1 MGICEGN
8 QINKT
13 TEESKTKVKSDK
25 GEQIQLENPNEVR
38 FLPLADLKEY
48 RKAQKRNEKPEL

>member
-1 MGICEGN
+1 MFEKDGETFKLSS
-8 QINKT
+8 INVI
-13 TEESKTKVKSDK
+13 SKVVK
-25 GEQIQLENPNEVR
+25 LENPNEVR